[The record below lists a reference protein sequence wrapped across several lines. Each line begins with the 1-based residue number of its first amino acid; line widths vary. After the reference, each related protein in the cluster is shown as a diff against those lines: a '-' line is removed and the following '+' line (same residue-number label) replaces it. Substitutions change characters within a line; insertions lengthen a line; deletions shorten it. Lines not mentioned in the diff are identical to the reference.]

1 MTECAVHNFLFS
13 GSFGAFEGTQTEVE
27 VFRSWHA
34 VVTEAHVQNKKKRK
48 EKAKEVAKVVGII

>member
-34 VVTEAHVQNKKKRK
+34 VVTEAHVQNKKKEKRK
-48 EKAKEVAKVVGII
+48 QRRSQKS